1 MLKTVLISMLAM
13 LGLTN
18 AYNLNTNYFPP
29 SKYFCT
35 KFDNQK
41 TTDYFL
47 PKSVKPILPSTWKK
61 VSDIGDCNI
70 QCKPCNTYASGT
82 SDITFG
88 FSAECNH
95 FNDHDVS
102 KLNLLNYT
110 ENYSKPIKYPNYN
123 NQVLELASSP
133 ITKDGVYV
141 AYPIDGF
148 GKNYIS
154 KYTICI
160 KSVENHKVKI
170 ISQSSNIKSNN
181 NQHRQLNKLKNNQ
194 TNHTDTFDNDNEYD
208 DDIFYG
214 FNNTNIT
221 YQFNQTNLSVS
232 NSSVSSVILSR
243 MATNTTFNQSS
254 SLFSNDKTPIQQVLR
269 TGVLKS
275 SIVTNT
281 KTNTIQGSSQASPNT
296 VTITSSTTN
305 STNNTNNQFD
315 QNNDQA
321 VPTMSPNEQIIIQ
334 LSIAILSVVVL
345 IFMIVTYFLIR
356 SYCCWCKNQDQH
368 KYQPVKTDS
377 TNPEVTYAY

>member
-1 MLKTVLISMLAM
+1 MLKTVLTSMLAL

-47 PKSVKPILPSTWKK
+47 SKSVKPILPSTWNK
-61 VSDIGDCNI
+61 VSEIGDCNI
-70 QCKPCNTYASGT
+70 KCKPCNTYASGT

-95 FNDHDVS
+95 FNDHDVN

-123 NQVLELASSP
+123 NQMLELISSP

-141 AYPIDGF
+141 GYPIDGF

-170 ISQSSNIKSNN
+170 IAQSSNIKSDKN
-181 NQHRQLNKLKNNQ
+181 NQNRQLNELKNNQ
-194 TNHTDTFDNDNEYD
+194 PKQTDTFDD
-208 DDIFYG
+208 DD

-221 YQFNQTNLSVS
+221 NQSNQSNLS

-254 SLFSNDKTPIQQVLR
+254 SPFSNNNKTPIQQALR
-269 TGVLKS
+269 TGVSKS
-275 SIVTNT
+275 SIITNT
-281 KTNTIQGSSQASPNT
+281 NTNTNTNANTVQNSPNT
-296 VTITSSTTN
+296 VIITSSTTN
-305 STNNTNNQFD
+305 NTNNQSD
-315 QNNDQA
+315 QTNDQT
-321 VPTMSPNEQIIIQ
+321 VPTMSSNEQIIIQ
-334 LSIAILSVVVL
+334 LSIAILAVVVL

-356 SYCCWCKNQDQH
+356 SYCCWCKNQDQNQH
-368 KYQPVKTDS
+368 KYQPVKTTTPNS
-377 TNPEVTYAY
+377 EVTYAY